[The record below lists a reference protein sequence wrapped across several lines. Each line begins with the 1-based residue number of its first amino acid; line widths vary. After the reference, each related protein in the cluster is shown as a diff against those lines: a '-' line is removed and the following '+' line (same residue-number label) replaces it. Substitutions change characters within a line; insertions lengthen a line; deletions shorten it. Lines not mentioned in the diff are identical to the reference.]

1 MPMLC
6 CTSDANFPAHTR
18 SKRYH
23 LRMRSSTW
31 LVELKRLM
39 ATLGIQYLHTHKLPN
54 HVVLR
59 EDKSGPHFDLQDFFT
74 PNHCGQPEVR
84 ADRNEDEW
92 EWPTGA
98 VKKSRRN
105 LSLSPPSGKLTD
117 RLRLTKSFAGSGG
130 MVVGRTRPSALP
142 LGDTFRGRR
151 QSKNKGG
158 VPPMSPGPSPSA
170 NTVHSNEMDYA
181 TLQAFASL
189 GRRQPFRSY

>member
-1 MPMLC
+1 MLC
-6 CTSDANFPAHTR
+6 STSDANFPAHTR

-59 EDKSGPHFDLQDFFT
+59 EDISGPHFDLQDFL
-74 PNHCGQPEVR
+74 PPIIADNLRCVR
-84 ADRNEDEW
+84 ACRQERRRVGVAYWRSEKVT
-92 EWPTGA
+92 E
-98 VKKSRRN
+98 KSIA
-105 LSLSPPSGKLTD
+105 LATGKLTD

-158 VPPMSPGPSPSA
+158 VPPKSPGPSPSA